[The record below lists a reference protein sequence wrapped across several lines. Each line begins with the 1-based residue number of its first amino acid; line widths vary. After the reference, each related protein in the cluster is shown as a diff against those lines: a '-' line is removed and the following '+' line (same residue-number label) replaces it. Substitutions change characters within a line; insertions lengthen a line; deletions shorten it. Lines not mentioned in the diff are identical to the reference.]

1 MFLFSFL
8 EIYYRSLSR
17 TEGQT
22 PHRLTLKGEGQF
34 GLRQEFYGGRR
45 RPWRAITRGA

>member
-1 MFLFSFL
+1 MCDNFFVFLFRNL
-8 EIYYRSLSR
+8 
-17 TEGQT
+17 GQT